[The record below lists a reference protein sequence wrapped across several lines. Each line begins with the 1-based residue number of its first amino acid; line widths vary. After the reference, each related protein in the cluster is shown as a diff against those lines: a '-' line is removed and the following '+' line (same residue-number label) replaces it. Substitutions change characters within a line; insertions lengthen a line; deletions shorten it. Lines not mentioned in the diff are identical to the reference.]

1 MRSLNQLYLCDEA
14 TATGCRR
21 NDRVRSRSSPIP
33 AIRRRRGVAPAASIG
48 RTKVYTWRSSFD
60 GDAVVRIGRQV
71 NKITLRWAC
80 RCFRLPGV
88 DDTPPVVPL
97 SPADWARLQDA
108 LIAASFL
115 AVDPMKDRFS
125 AGSMEHSG

>member
-1 MRSLNQLYLCDEA
+1 MWAEEPLCRSL
-14 TATGCRR
+14 
-21 NDRVRSRSSPIP
+21 
-33 AIRRRRGVAPAASIG
+33 
-48 RTKVYTWRSSFD
+48 RTEVEVYRFSWRSSFD

-71 NKITLRWAC
+71 NKITLRWPC